1 MKPLTHT
8 HKPLNNIWVG
18 QTHTTQRCSS
28 ITARDDQ
35 VTYFYWFED
44 NLFLSFTWIQTC
56 KHKNQDTCST
66 EMWHHQ
72 VQWPAFVRLLC
83 QITPTFTFFFFFT
96 CFVRLLV
103 PFLSLLLHILSL
115 QYSSFLFLPTFH
127 SLSILALVPALSPL
141 LSDKLFVGRNL
152 RHSLLSCSQVLSLSL
167 FLCLSIL
174 QRATG
179 KALPSP
185 SLWVS
190 PFPLHPDCPKNSLSL
205 SHTKTQIQCAD
216 IHVQY
221 ATFRQN
227 AVLNIHRHTK
237 CIQKHM
243 NL

>member
-1 MKPLTHT
+1 MQQYNSKRWP
-8 HKPLNNIWVG
+8 G
-18 QTHTTQRCSS
+18 
-28 ITARDDQ
+28 
-35 VTYFYWFED
+35 
-44 NLFLSFTWIQTC
+44 NLFLLIWRQFILVFYLNTNTQTQKSGYLLDRNVTPPGSVASFRTSPLSDYSNF
-56 KHKNQDTCST
+56 H
-66 EMWHHQ
+66 
-72 VQWPAFVRLLC
+72 
-83 QITPTFTFFFFFT
+83 FFFFFT

-152 RHSLLSCSQVLSLSL
+152 RHGLLSCSQVLSLTL

-237 CIQKHM
+237 CI
-243 NL
+243 